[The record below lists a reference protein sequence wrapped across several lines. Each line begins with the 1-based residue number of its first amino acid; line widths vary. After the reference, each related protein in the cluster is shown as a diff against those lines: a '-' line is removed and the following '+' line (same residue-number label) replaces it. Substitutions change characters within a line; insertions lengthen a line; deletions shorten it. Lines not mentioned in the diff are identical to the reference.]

1 MRADASPFDNYDFR
15 MACKL
20 SVDREELVAKIL
32 SGHGAIGNDHPIST
46 ANPYHNGDLAQRT
59 FDPDKAAYHLKKA
72 GYDGSK
78 VQLSAS
84 DAAFA
89 GAVDSALL
97 IKESASK
104 SGLNIEVVRE
114 PKDGY
119 WSNVWNKKPWSA
131 CYWGGRPTEDWMFTA
146 AYMADGKWNDTAWR
160 TGDSADRFNKLVFMG
175 RAEVDLAK
183 RREIYYECQT
193 LINDDGGALIPMF
206 ANNVHALSKN
216 LAHGAVAAN
225 WELDGGKAAERWW
238 FA

>member
-1 MRADASPFDNYDFR
+1 MQ
-15 MACKL
+15 L
-20 SVDREELVAKIL
+20 SV
-32 SGHGAIGNDHPIST
+32 
-46 ANPYHNGDLAQRT
+46 
-59 FDPDKAAYHLKKA
+59 
-72 GYDGSK
+72 
-78 VQLSAS
+78 S

-89 GAVDSALL
+89 GAVDAALL

-216 LAHGAVAAN
+216 IAHGAVAAN

-238 FA
+238 FE